1 MENVFFSTTEWA
13 MIVLGV
19 GGVGLWALMSIDRLP
34 TLLRTEISKRVEH
47 SIVVEHDTE
56 RAES

>member
-13 MIVLGV
+13 MLVLGV

-34 TLLRTEISKRVEH
+34 TLLRMEISKRVER
-47 SIVVEHDTE
+47 SIVVEHDTGM
-56 RAES
+56 RKS

>member
-13 MIVLGV
+13 MLVLGV

-34 TLLRTEISKRVEH
+34 TLLRMEISKRVER
-47 SIVVEHDTE
+47 SIVVEHDTGMGK
-56 RAES
+56 S